1 MDKLKKK
8 KAWLGLWTFTHKDKN
23 GKIISIE
30 ERQNALADE
39 GEQNMLDQYFRG
51 QNAPAGFF
59 IRLVNDTPVETDSL
73 SDLTGEPSGN
83 GYTPQALA
91 RSAVGFPTL
100 ALDNGDFQITS
111 ATVTFTASGGSIG
124 PVSHAILATSSDNTG
139 RHIAF
144 VALSQSRTMADGESL
159 DVSFVGKLQ

>member
-1 MDKLKKK
+1 MDKSKKK
-8 KAWLGLWTFTHKDKN
+8 KAWVGLWKFTHKDKN

-30 ERQNALADE
+30 ERHNALADQ

-51 QNAPAGFF
+51 QNAPTGFF
-59 IRLVNDTPVETDSL
+59 IRLFNDTPAETDTL
-73 SDLTGEPSGN
+73 ANLTGEPSGN
-83 GYTPQALA
+83 GYAPQAVA

-100 ALDNGDFQITS
+100 ALDEGDYQITS
-111 ATVTFTASGGSIG
+111 ATVTFTANGGSIG
-124 PVSHAILATSSDNTG
+124 PVTHAVLATSSDNTG
-139 RHIAF
+139 LHIAF